1 MPIEVTSNSYEYK
14 LKAAGLTEPLST
26 YLSDPNDPDRLAA
39 GFVGLKTNP
48 LTGGRMLVGPD
59 GRALLAENASASR
72 GINTRSLDIL
82 DIFQSTER
90 RPTALPSYAAGVGPD
105 VVHPSCQFF
114 PRGWNGWR
122 YWMAFTPYP
131 GANSDYE
138 NPSIA
143 VSNDGEEWVL
153 PLGLTNPLVGK
164 PAGGYN
170 ADTHLAMS
178 PDGGT
183 MYLIYRERLAG
194 SVNNLRVMETNNGV
208 DWTAPVTIMTGTI
221 KVQDFASPSLFFDK
235 TANRWVCISHNL
247 DGGATYPMQR
257 FVTSGT
263 SIYSGWGAAS
273 SITITNPTSG
283 RTFWHSSFDLLPNG
297 KVIGI
302 IQDIVNGVAGAPGA
316 LFAAESLDGGLT
328 FAVRLMYPNLNY
340 YRPSFNVVTND
351 LGHTGL
357 IVWIGIQQGGFFVTR
372 EDWVPGNAAKQI
384 ADGMTQ
390 AAVLGTYPPS
400 WVFWDNFNRADGA
413 LGTPLVG
420 SALAV
425 DTGTVTIVSNA
436 AQSGSAGNNR
446 ALTTL
451 TTADHVIEADL
462 VTAPSAAWV
471 IFRAVDTANFY
482 RLGLAAGFGGP
493 LTIQS
498 IVGGVY
504 GALNRVVATPVAVSA
519 TLSGRTRIRVVCRG
533 RRFRIFVNGVL
544 WEEIADNIY
553 FATGLK
559 AGFQATNAGV
569 VFDNLLI
576 TS

>member
-1 MPIEVTSNSYEYK
+1 MEKIIYANGTADVLVPAGQKIAVATYGNEYATLSFKRGNNLELIQRLDNAQVTLGPWTDARTVSIEAARDQVSYDVGT
-14 LKAAGLTEPLST
+14 APNID
-26 YLSDPNDPDRLAA
+26 SDVRVN
-39 GFVGLKTNP
+39 TNP
-48 LTGGRMLVGPD
+48 LAGGGMLVGSN

-131 GANSDYE
+131 NANSDYE

-164 PAGGYN
+164 PAVGYN

-183 MYLIYRERLAG
+183 M
-194 SVNNLRVMETNNGV
+194 
-208 DWTAPVTIMTGTI
+208 
-221 KVQDFASPSLFFDK
+221 
-235 TANRWVCISHNL
+235 
-247 DGGATYPMQR
+247 YPMQR

-273 SITITNPTSG
+273 AITITNPTGG

-302 IQDIVNGVAGAPGA
+302 VQDIVNGGSGAPGA

-328 FAVRLMYPNLNY
+328 FAVRLMYSNLNY
-340 YRPSFNVVTND
+340 YRTAFNVVTND

-357 IVWIGIQQGGFFVTR
+357 IVWIGIQQGTFFVSR

-425 DTGTVTIVSNA
+425 DTGTVAIVSNA
-436 AQSGSAGNNR
+436 AQTGSAGNNR
-446 ALTTL
+446 ALATL
-451 TTADHVIEADL
+451 TTADHVIEVDL
-462 VTAPSAAWV
+462 VAAPTAAWI
-471 IFRAVDTANFY
+471 IFLAADTTNFY
-482 RLGLAAGFGGP
+482 RLGLTAGFGGN

-498 IVGGVY
+498 IVGGGV

-544 WEEIADNIY
+544 WEEIADNVY